1 MKEQL
6 KQIICEAI
14 DSKKDELNNISQ
26 EIWKNPELSFE
37 EFKAHNFL
45 TEFLEKEGFSVSRK
59 TPLETSFIAKYG
71 DCTRGIKVGVICEY
85 DALPGVGHAC
95 GHNLIAEAGIGAALG
110 LKAAMDSNKD
120 LKMNLIVY
128 GTPAEEG
135 GNGKCLM
142 IEKGVFDEADICM
155 MSHPAPYE
163 IPNPLWLA
171 IDSYRVIF
179 KGKTAHAAAAPWEG
193 INALD
198 AAVAC
203 YNNVSMLRQQMKPTN
218 RIQCTIVD
226 GGERPNIIP
235 ERAEMVWDLRTQ
247 KDEDLT
253 ILLKQWMECAKGAAK
268 STGCEVEFIKDCLT
282 CLSLNTNQVMID
294 LYMENAK
301 SLGVPFE
308 DDHMRELLQASTDMG
323 NVSAMKPSIHPCF
336 KIKSEETNHN
346 HGFTKAAGS
355 EESQL
360 PTLNSAK
367 SMAMTAIDIVCEEGL
382 LEKVQKSFED
392 SKPSAL

>member
-1 MKEQL
+1 MKEKL

-26 EIWKNPELSFE
+26 EIWKNPELNFK
-37 EFKAHNFL
+37 EFKAHALL
-45 TEFLEKEGFSVSRK
+45 TSYLEKEGFEVAKS
-59 TPLETSFIAKYG
+59 TPLETSFIARYG
-71 DCTRGIKVGVICEY
+71 KKEGIKVGVICEY

-110 LKAAMDSNKD
+110 LKAVIDSKPGCNFH
-120 LKMNLIVY
+120 LIVY

-135 GNGKCLM
+135 GGGKCLM

-163 IPNPLWLA
+163 IPSPSWLGVA
-171 IDSYRVIF
+171 QYRIVF

-218 RIQCTIVD
+218 RIHCTIVD

-235 ERAEMVWDLRTQ
+235 ERAEMFYFVRAQTDKEVASMVERLR
-247 KDEDLT
+247 K
-253 ILLKQWMECAKGAAK
+253 CAEGAAQ
-268 STGCEVEFIKDCLT
+268 STGCTMEMFESSPYFAAV
-282 CLSLNTNQVMID
+282 NTNQVMID
-294 LYMENAK
+294 LYIENAK

-308 DDHMRELLQASTDMG
+308 DDSMRTILQASTDMG
-323 NVSAMKPSIHPCF
+323 NVSAMKPSIHPIY
-336 KIKSEETNHN
+336 KIKSEEINHN

-355 EESQL
+355 AESQL

-392 SKPSAL
+392 SLL